1 MSQVKREDSLETVN
15 TSSSSNTNAT
25 SNNGKQPQPIDWIKE
40 ILKEQGVN
48 EYDDGILDILHD
60 YAYHYLSSILK
71 EAAENLL
78 HRTEANKQE
87 YMDKE
92 DIEFAKSQIHKSRTY
107 SPNLLEMLEDAA
119 QVNRI
124 PLPFVSHHHKMKL
137 PPKPY
142 CLTSQN
148 WQLDHDDDDDDNEDD
163 DIQILDK

>member
-1 MSQVKREDSLETVN
+1 MALKREDSLETVN
-15 TSSSSNTNAT
+15 TSSSANTAAT
-25 SNNGKQPQPIDWIKE
+25 SNNSNIKQPQPFDWIKE

-48 EYDDGILDILHD
+48 EYDSAILDILHD
-60 YAYHYLSSILK
+60 YSYHYLSSILK

-78 HRTEANKQE
+78 HRTEPNKQE

-92 DIEFAKSQIHKSRTY
+92 DIEFAKSQIHKTRTY
-107 SPNLLEMLEDAA
+107 SPNLLEMMEDAA

-142 CLTSQN
+142 RLTSQN
-148 WQLDHDDDDDDNEDD
+148 FQLDHDD
-163 DIQILDK
+163 K